1 MYIVI
6 RDPPLLCMRILS
18 LEYDVP
24 LQNLSLVK
32 KLLEFHIDGLE
43 CPSQSEMG
51 EVEVEMKDKD
61 NDTIRYSV
69 SIDLPTF

>member
-1 MYIVI
+1 MYENA
-6 RDPPLLCMRILS
+6 ILS

-32 KLLEFHIDGLE
+32 TFLDSHIDGLE
-43 CPSQSEMG
+43 YPFPIVMG
-51 EVEVEMKDKD
+51 EVEVEMKGKD
-61 NDTIRYSV
+61 NDAIGYSV